1 MKLLAIVLCSVVLLG
16 GCDISFNNSTPKVMA
31 SDPGTPQQQQQVL
44 DTAVVFLELL
54 DAGKADRTWP
64 AVSPV
69 LQAKTSELVWV
80 NGLKALRLGLGTL
93 HKREPA
99 AIGFTE
105 QMPDAPAGKYALIE
119 FASTFSTT
127 TVREKVGFR
136 NDDQQWRV
144 VGYFFNKSVTFGGDQ
159 QKASQP

>member
-1 MKLLAIVLCSVVLLG
+1 MGA
-16 GCDISFNNSTPKVMA
+16 
-31 SDPGTPQQQQQVL
+31 
-44 DTAVVFLELL
+44 
-54 DAGKADRTWP
+54 
-64 AVSPV
+64 
-69 LQAKTSELVWV
+69 LQ
-80 NGLKALRLGLGTL
+80 
-93 HKREPA
+93 KREPA
-99 AIGFTE
+99 AIGFNE

-127 TVREKVGFR
+127 TVREKVVFR

>member
-80 NGLKALRLGLGTL
+80 NGLKALRLSSPRRSLPPPSG
-93 HKREPA
+93 KRWCFATMTSNGVWWGISLTRASLSVATSRKRPSPDF
-99 AIGFTE
+99 GF
-105 QMPDAPAGKYALIE
+105 
-119 FASTFSTT
+119 
-127 TVREKVGFR
+127 
-136 NDDQQWRV
+136 
-144 VGYFFNKSVTFGGDQ
+144 
-159 QKASQP
+159 